1 MTPHSRRTIRSS
13 LCRGR
18 GEIIRYLYIEPLKL
32 TVAQAMADVSALEAE
47 IDRRVYA
54 LYELTTEEVRIVE
67 GR

>member
-1 MTPHSRRTIRSS
+1 
-13 LCRGR
+13 
-18 GEIIRYLYIEPLKL
+18 
-32 TVAQAMADVSALEAE
+32 MADVSALEAE